1 MLRRLKPWIR
11 RATILIA
18 VFAVIGFLV
27 AASGIV
33 PIKASS
39 GHLAV
44 TRWFLQFAKSRSVA
58 THTMTLDLDPP
69 REPWLALKGA
79 GHYESGCRPCH
90 GSPGLKSPPIAAA
103 MTPRPPYLP
112 PVIAERDPEELFY
125 VVKHGI
131 KFTGMPAWPSQQRDD
146 EVRAM
151 VAFLLELPKLD
162 AESYRRLVHGG
173 APAGGAAV
181 PALEELAGSGA
192 PRAVTSS
199 CGRCHGMDGSG
210 RGSAAFPALA
220 GQHREYL
227 LRALDAYAR
236 GARHSG
242 MMRPI
247 AAGLTPEERRELA
260 DYYASLPHRASGGGG
275 NTTAA
280 EIARGRIIAMEG
292 LPEQGVPSCMDCHG
306 PGDHRH
312 NQAYPNLEGQYADY
326 LVLQLEL
333 FQDGR
338 RGGSPYAHLMSH
350 VATRL
355 KPEQMRDVA
364 AYYASLGTHGEGGH

>member
-1 MLRRLKPWIR
+1 VPGGLKTWIQ
-11 RATILIA
+11 RAAVLVA
-18 VFAVIGFLV
+18 VFAVLGFLV

-33 PIKASS
+33 SIAASS

-44 TRWFLQFAKSRSVA
+44 TRWFLEFAKSRSVA
-58 THTMTLDLDPP
+58 THTMTLDLAPP

-90 GSPGLKSPPIAAA
+90 GSPGRRNLPIAAS

-112 PVIAERDPEELFY
+112 AEIGELSPEELFY

-131 KFTGMPAWPSQQRDD
+131 KLTGMPAWPSQQRDD

-151 VAFLLELPKLD
+151 VAFLLELPSMD
-162 AESYRRLVHGG
+162 AESYRRLVHGEV
-173 APAGGAAV
+173 PAGAAAS
-181 PALEELAGSGA
+181 PPLEELGGAGVPPS
-192 PRAVTSS
+192 VTSS
-199 CGRCHGMDGSG
+199 CARCHGMDGSG
-210 RGSAAFPALA
+210 RGNAAFPALA

-242 MMRPI
+242 IMRPV
-247 AAGLTPEERRELA
+247 AAGLSPEERRELA
-260 DYYASLPHRASGGGG
+260 DYYGSLPHRAPGRAG
-275 NTTAA
+275 NASAA
-280 EIARGRIIAMEG
+280 AIARGRRIAMEG
-292 LPEQGVPSCMDCHG
+292 LPEQGVPSCVDCHG
-306 PGDHRH
+306 PGSHRH

-326 LVLQLEL
+326 LVLQLQL
-333 FQDGR
+333 FHEGR
-338 RGGSPYAHLMSH
+338 RGGSPYAHIMRH
-350 VATRL
+350 VAARL

-364 AYYASLGTHGEGGH
+364 AYYASVGTHGEGGH